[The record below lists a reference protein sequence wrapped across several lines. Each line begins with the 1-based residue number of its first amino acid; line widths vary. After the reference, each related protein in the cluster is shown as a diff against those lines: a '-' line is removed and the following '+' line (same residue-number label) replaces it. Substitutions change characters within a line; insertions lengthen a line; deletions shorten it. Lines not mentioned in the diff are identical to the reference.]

1 MRVAQPC
8 HALLALDIPPAT
20 WYFGGMMKHDA
31 MTLAIAAY
39 RAAGGTVTIGRTR
52 KAINSKTF
60 GRKGATH
67 YAGRKE
73 VTLCNALGWART

>member
-1 MRVAQPC
+1 
-8 HALLALDIPPAT
+8 
-20 WYFGGMMKHDA
+20 MKHDDL
-31 MTLAIAAY
+31 TLAIAAY

-52 KAINSKTF
+52 KAIGAKTF

-73 VTLCNALGWART
+73 VALCNALGWAKT

>member
-1 MRVAQPC
+1 
-8 HALLALDIPPAT
+8 
-20 WYFGGMMKHDA
+20 MMKHDDL
-31 MTLAIAAY
+31 THAIAAY